1 MHYLFFDESYSA
13 SSSGMIVTIAAWIV
27 EQTAFDA
34 YVSRNRRLYRAPL
47 MDSISLMLEA
57 VGAWA
62 LIARGSFVSGT
73 YRIGERDST
82 DDIGDMARADN
93 VWSQCVIF
101 ATGMLIKELIR
112 RNVDVDVI
120 DIYHD
125 PKTLK
130 QNHADALAQTLRGL
144 VVSLAKQFISER
156 KIPLMENLLIRRVEA
171 IKKPTGPTPTR
182 YQLGIRV
189 ADRLCAASEKSSG
202 QVYSHIIQRDM
213 TDLVRRTVQQF
224 DGKPFSSD

>member
-1 MHYLFFDESYSA
+1 
-13 SSSGMIVTIAAWIV
+13 
-27 EQTAFDA
+27 
-34 YVSRNRRLYRAPL
+34 
-47 MDSISLMLEA
+47 MLEA
-57 VGAWA
+57 LGAWA
-62 LIARGSFVSGT
+62 LIARGSFENGT

-112 RNVDVDVI
+112 QNVDVDII

-130 QNHADALAQTLRGL
+130 HDHADALAGTLRGI
-144 VVSLAKQFISER
+144 VVSLAKQFTSDR
-156 KIPLMENLLIRRVEA
+156 KIPVMENLSIRRVEA
-171 IKKPTGPTPTR
+171 IGKPTKPAPTQ

-189 ADRLCAASEKSSG
+189 ADRLCAASQKNWG
-202 QVYSHIIQRDM
+202 QAYSRIVHRDM
-213 TDLVRRTVQQF
+213 SDLVRRTVQQF